1 MEEWGGDWRGS
12 TREGSKNKRGI
23 VVGSERVPKGKG
35 SVCKGR
41 KRRKCEGRD
50 WKWVGEQEATRK
62 KKKGSCG
69 GEDEGVLM
77 I

>member
-1 MEEWGGDWRGS
+1 MAGYVKEERKCLEEGSGDWRGS
-12 TREGSKNKRGI
+12 IREGSKNKRGI

-41 KRRKCEGRD
+41 E
-50 WKWVGEQEATRK
+50 E

-69 GEDEGVLM
+69 QGEDGGVPM